1 MRSEDMRLLT
11 VLALQGLIT
20 LAALVISLIYC
31 MAVNSSIDP
40 LTLTIT
46 IIFLLMLI
54 IYGGTDAGKLL
65 QDK

>member
-1 MRSEDMRLLT
+1 MKFLAAIILQALLT
-11 VLALQGLIT
+11 LVALA
-20 LAALVISLIYC
+20 ISLIYC

-40 LTLTIT
+40 LALTVT
-46 IIFLLMLI
+46 IMFFLMLV

>member
-1 MRSEDMRLLT
+1 
-11 VLALQGLIT
+11 
-20 LAALVISLIYC
+20 

-40 LTLTIT
+40 LALTVT
-46 IIFLLMLI
+46 IMFFLMLI

>member
-1 MRSEDMRLLT
+1 MKYLLVIIIQALLT
-11 VLALQGLIT
+11 LLAVSIN
-20 LAALVISLIYC
+20 LIYC

-40 LTLTIT
+40 LSLTVT
-46 IIFLLMLI
+46 IMFFLMLI